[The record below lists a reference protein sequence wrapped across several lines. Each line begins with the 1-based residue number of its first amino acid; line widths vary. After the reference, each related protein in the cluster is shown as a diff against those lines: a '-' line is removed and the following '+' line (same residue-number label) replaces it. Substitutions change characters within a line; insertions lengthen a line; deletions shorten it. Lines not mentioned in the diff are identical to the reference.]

1 MQETRLLHCP
11 KKRRIKMT
19 CQFRVAMENKIV
31 REQEITVTNPT
42 VIWTDMEL
50 VSERSEEGCDLD
62 VF

>member
-1 MQETRLLHCP
+1 
-11 KKRRIKMT
+11 
-19 CQFRVAMENKIV
+19 MENKRV

-50 VSERSEEGCDLD
+50 VSEGPEEGCDLD